1 MRIAFTGY
9 RPQRLR
15 LPDDETSDE
24 WNEII
29 GWISQQ
35 IIEIAMA
42 ERIQNK
48 TIDLYCGMASG
59 CDIAFGL
66 AGSIFKDT
74 LDCRLHCVLS
84 YKDYNSSHKLYNL
97 IKEHADEWLELS
109 DKFYKGCDNV
119 KSQYMIEHC
128 DVLLAIWD
136 GNKSDGVW
144 SAICKARNAEKRII
158 YCPKEIL
165 KEIKG

>member
-1 MRIAFTGY
+1 MRIALTGY

-48 TIDLYCGMASG
+48 TIDLYCGMAS
-59 CDIAFGL
+59 DVIL
-66 AGSIFKDT
+66 L
-74 LDCRLHCVLS
+74 LD
-84 YKDYNSSHKLYNL
+84 
-97 IKEHADEWLELS
+97 
-109 DKFYKGCDNV
+109 
-119 KSQYMIEHC
+119 
-128 DVLLAIWD
+128 LLAQ
-136 GNKSDGVW
+136 
-144 SAICKARNAEKRII
+144 
-158 YCPKEIL
+158 YL
-165 KEIKG
+165 KIH